1 MPARRHQRWEPTQNQ
16 KSSGNVS
23 KGRFLSTFRGLLQP
37 LQGTSMSLEVTI
49 KFSSCNRAKNRST
62 LLLPITTQHFYL
74 HVADVMYYV
83 LSHATSGGGRP
94 QQPPPTQIPSP
105 SAVRPPS
112 AFVYFDTNCL
122 QLRPS
127 SEACPWAPGVEFQ
140 VGELTSHPLP
150 TLQQ

>member
-1 MPARRHQRWEPTQNQ
+1 MPARRHQHREPAQNQ
-16 KSSGNVS
+16 KSSGTVF
-23 KGRFLSTFRGLLQP
+23 KGRFLSTFGGLLQP

-49 KFSSCNRAKNRST
+49 KFSLCNRAKKRST
-62 LLLPITTQHFYL
+62 LLPRTTQHFYL

-83 LSHATSGGGRP
+83 LSHATSGVGRP
-94 QQPPPTQIPSP
+94 QHPPTQIPSP

-127 SEACPWAPGVEFQ
+127 SEVCPWAPGVEFQ